1 MTDAATIPTGT
12 EPEQS
17 TGSTVERKGAAAA
30 AHGSR
35 SNQLTSSSRSTTAVA
50 AWRGHHPPHP
60 RLGSHPPESAVFVM
74 GWPATW
80 ACHTLQGRPTKGH
93 PAARGMQSAG
103 YANPR
108 RTDLGELACTRP
120 PFDDPVQLVEGVSMQ
135 VLQREKK

>member
-17 TGSTVERKGAAAA
+17 TGPTVERKSAAAA

-60 RLGSHPPESAVFVM
+60 RLGSHPPEIYIR
-74 GWPATW
+74 GWAAICGWVGLLHGPYTSGPT
-80 ACHTLQGRPTKGH
+80 HKGTPGRPRH
-93 PAARGMQSAG
+93 AE
-103 YANPR
+103 R
-108 RTDLGELACTRP
+108 RVRESETHRP
-120 PFDDPVQLVEGVSMQ
+120 G
-135 VLQREKK
+135 